1 MGLFHRKPTEPQ
13 NPVIFNEDA
22 ALSSALQT
30 AGLERYLSLYG
41 KALPEDRRKD
51 IQIKK
56 RIAERGMEGERLT
69 LHTLMRTPMYMIIL
83 KDLHFLYGT
92 IPTQVDFVV
101 ITDKLIFVLET
112 KNWNA
117 DFRIDA
123 CGDFIS
129 QDTGKRW
136 KSPLSQNAEHMEYL
150 SRVYQSFSRNRL
162 DRFYSAVVWA
172 NESAVLDRS
181 EAPEDAVETITYV
194 KNLPNFILERYNA
207 CRLKRM
213 KPAEM
218 QSVAQQLLSYCEEHA
233 ASRKCPICGKD
244 LVLRETDTPFYGCSG
259 YRNGC
264 RYTEQE
270 S

>member
-136 KSPLSQNAEHMEYL
+136 KGLYL
-150 SRVYQSFSRNRL
+150 F
-162 DRFYSAVVWA
+162 
-172 NESAVLDRS
+172 
-181 EAPEDAVETITYV
+181 
-194 KNLPNFILERYNA
+194 
-207 CRLKRM
+207 
-213 KPAEM
+213 
-218 QSVAQQLLSYCEEHA
+218 
-233 ASRKCPICGKD
+233 
-244 LVLRETDTPFYGCSG
+244 
-259 YRNGC
+259 
-264 RYTEQE
+264 
-270 S
+270 

>member
-101 ITDKLIFVLET
+101 ITD
-112 KNWNA
+112 
-117 DFRIDA
+117 
-123 CGDFIS
+123 
-129 QDTGKRW
+129 
-136 KSPLSQNAEHMEYL
+136 
-150 SRVYQSFSRNRL
+150 
-162 DRFYSAVVWA
+162 
-172 NESAVLDRS
+172 
-181 EAPEDAVETITYV
+181 
-194 KNLPNFILERYNA
+194 
-207 CRLKRM
+207 
-213 KPAEM
+213 
-218 QSVAQQLLSYCEEHA
+218 
-233 ASRKCPICGKD
+233 
-244 LVLRETDTPFYGCSG
+244 
-259 YRNGC
+259 
-264 RYTEQE
+264 
-270 S
+270 